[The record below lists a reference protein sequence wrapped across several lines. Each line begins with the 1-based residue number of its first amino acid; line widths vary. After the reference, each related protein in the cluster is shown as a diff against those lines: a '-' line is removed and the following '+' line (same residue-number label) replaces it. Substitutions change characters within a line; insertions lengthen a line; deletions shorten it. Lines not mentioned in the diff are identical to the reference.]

1 MSASV
6 RENSAGLRSKL
17 DQRRDDPGM
26 AELPGQLFAVAD
38 LISQDTQLRSA
49 LSDAGQPS
57 ATRVGLVHAVFDGRV
72 SSLAVEV
79 LADVVALRWSSP
91 NDFVEVVEALAT
103 QAALMNAD
111 REGSLEQVE
120 GDLFAFSQTVS
131 GSADLQMALTDPS
144 VGAAQ
149 KAGLVETLLS
159 GRSTPQTIAVLSY
172 AMGHLRGR
180 RVDTVMDDLMDLA
193 GEQRNRSIAE
203 VRVARPLD
211 PDQATRLA
219 AALSRLNGRD
229 VRLNVVVDPD
239 VIGGIS
245 VRIGDEV
252 IDATVATRIEQ
263 ARRVLIG

>member
-1 MSASV
+1 MSASA
-6 RENSAGLRSKL
+6 RENSAGLRSRL
-17 DQRRDDPGM
+17 DERRDDPGL

-38 LISQDTQLRSA
+38 LIGQDTQLRSA
-49 LSDAGQPS
+49 LSDAGQPMP
-57 ATRVGLVHAVFDGRV
+57 ARVGLVRAVFDGRV
-72 SSLAVEV
+72 APLAVEV
-79 LADVVALRWSSP
+79 LADVVSLRWSNQ
-91 NDFVEVVEALAT
+91 NDFVEVVEELAT
-103 QAALMNAD
+103 QAALMDAD
-111 REGSLEQVE
+111 REAALEQVE
-120 GDLFAFSQTVS
+120 GELFSFSQTVS

-144 VGAAQ
+144 VGPAQ
-149 KAGLVETLLS
+149 KAGLVSTLLAD
-159 GRSTPQTIAVLSY
+159 RSTLQTMQVLSY

-180 RVDTVMDDLMDLA
+180 RVDTVMDDLMALA

-229 VRLNVVVDPD
+229 VRLNVAVDPE

-252 IDATVATRIEQ
+252 LDATVATRIEQ
-263 ARRVLIG
+263 ARRVLVG

>member
-1 MSASV
+1 
-6 RENSAGLRSKL
+6 
-17 DQRRDDPGM
+17 M

-159 GRSTPQTIAVLSY
+159 GRSTQQTIAVLSY

-263 ARRVLIG
+263 ARRVLVG

>member
-1 MSASV
+1 
-6 RENSAGLRSKL
+6 
-17 DQRRDDPGM
+17 M

-149 KAGLVETLLS
+149 KAGLVDTLLS

-263 ARRVLIG
+263 ARRVLVG